1 MAKVTHNLER
11 EKDDLQK
18 KTLLA
23 AQTSQALAKRGK
35 VFKSKKQTNKPRTL
49 LPANLF
55 SINGKKKK
63 KPPKQSQLA
72 YHHPTG
78 PVRKVKK
85 VPLCQK

>member
-63 KPPKQSQLA
+63 KNLQN
-72 YHHPTG
+72 
-78 PVRKVKK
+78 KVN
-85 VPLCQK
+85 